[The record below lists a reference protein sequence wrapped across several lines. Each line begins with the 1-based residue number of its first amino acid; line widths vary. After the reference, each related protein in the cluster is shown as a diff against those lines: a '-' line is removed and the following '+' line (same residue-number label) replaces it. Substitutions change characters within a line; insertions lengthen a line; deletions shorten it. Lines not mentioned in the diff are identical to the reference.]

1 VIGIAALG
9 FVLGFVVI
17 GRHPLDGPVLDVW
30 AAFCRS
36 LGVAPDTGAAGVSS
50 PIPRTASE
58 VAWTRA
64 ILDQVA
70 AGDAGRGAFVALN
83 CAGCHGE
90 GGVSASDG
98 VPTLAGLDAA
108 SAFKELSDFRS
119 GKRQWG
125 VMNGIAQALSVRDL
139 ADVAAYYA
147 QQPGGVPALSGL
159 SLPRGGRGLR
169 AQDPALRLVFA
180 GDPARGIAPC
190 AACHGP
196 TGYKVGA
203 PALERQRAGYIEGQ
217 GNAFAQGIRHN
228 DINEQMRV
236 IAARLTPSELH
247 AVAIFYGVPS
257 AVPSANGRSP

>member
-1 VIGIAALG
+1 
-9 FVLGFVVI
+9 
-17 GRHPLDGPVLDVW
+17 
-30 AAFCRS
+30 
-36 LGVAPDTGAAGVSS
+36 
-50 PIPRTASE
+50 
-58 VAWTRA
+58 
-64 ILDQVA
+64 
-70 AGDAGRGAFVALN
+70 
-83 CAGCHGE
+83 
-90 GGVSASDG
+90 VSASDG